1 MPAGQPTLYRPEYCQ
16 QLIDTM
22 SQGDTLACFCAD
34 IGIHRES
41 AYEWMKKHPE
51 FSNAYKKAQENAL
64 KFWEKMLARCSL
76 GIPVKIGGKE
86 YKNYNVVAM
95 IFLMKA
101 RFKDYQQ
108 QLVIQQK
115 EIDYAEPDTLASFS
129 EDEAQGES

>member
-1 MPAGQPTLYRPEYCQ
+1 MPAGQPTLYRPEYCEL
-16 QLIDTM
+16 LIKTM
-22 SQGDTLACFCAD
+22 SGGDTLACFCAD

-51 FSNAYKKAQENAL
+51 FSNAYKKGQENAL

-76 GIPVKIGGKE
+76 GIPVKIDGKE

-101 RFKDYQQ
+101 RFKDYRE
-108 QLVIQQK
+108 QLVVQNQ
-115 EIDYAEPDTLASFS
+115 EINYEQPESLTLEAETQS
-129 EDEAQGES
+129 